1 MNRAELIVV
10 LAEKSGLC
18 KQKAKKVLGSYSH
31 LYNHPN
37 QSHLT
42 ITDLLTG
49 FNTHPTPSQEGS
61 QVQPVAINK
70 HSYLPNL
77 EPNLTSDYINGTIYL
92 FLILNN

>member
-10 LAEKSGLC
+10 LAEKSGLN

-61 QVQPVAINK
+61 QVQPVTK
-70 HSYLPNL
+70 
-77 EPNLTSDYINGTIYL
+77 
-92 FLILNN
+92 LIV

>member
-1 MNRAELIVV
+1 MNRAELILV
-10 LAEKSGLC
+10 LPEKSRLS

-61 QVQPVAINK
+61 QVQPVTK
-70 HSYLPNL
+70 
-77 EPNLTSDYINGTIYL
+77 
-92 FLILNN
+92 LIV